1 MPTWGV
7 LLVALACVVG
17 IAGTIVPVL
26 PGTLVVGAAILVWAV
41 AEGGAAWLV
50 AGIAVAVLA
59 VGTAV
64 KYLVPGRRLAAAGV
78 PGRTLLAGGLV
89 GVVGFFVVPVVGLPL
104 GFIGGIYLA
113 ELLRLRDPAQ
123 AWPSTWHA
131 MKAAGLSMLIEL
143 AAALLATSVWA
154 LGVVVVPG

>member
-1 MPTWGV
+1 MPAWGV
-7 LLVALACVVG
+7 LLVALACAVG

-26 PGTLVVGAAILVWAV
+26 PGTVVVGVAIVVWAV
-41 AEGGAAWLV
+41 VEGGAAWVV
-50 AGIAVAVLA
+50 AALAVAVLA
-59 VGTAV
+59 GGAAL
-64 KYLVPGRRLAAAGV
+64 KYLVPGCRLSAAGV

-104 GFIGGIYLA
+104 GFIGGVYLA

-143 AAALLATSVWA
+143 AAALLATTVWA
-154 LGVVVVPG
+154 LGVVAVPG